1 MSTHGPAQLAGR
13 HSVRGGALLFAI
25 GLVAACDEPPAPLP
39 QVGGAVAVAEFAVL
53 GDWPNYNRDLAGTRH
68 SPLTQVDTINVSDLR
83 PVWTYALGRAGTS
96 QADAGLTP
104 LVVGGVLYA
113 SAADRVVALRADT
126 GEELWRY
133 SLEQGAPAHRGLA
146 YWPGKGA
153 EPSRLF
159 FIAGRRLMALE
170 ASSGRRIVAFGAEGA
185 IELPVSY
192 DAAPTR
198 FENLL
203 IIGSH
208 SPPGGVRAFD
218 VRSGAPVWE
227 FAAPESPLLH
237 WPFAFTIDIDRALL
251 YAVFDSPGAD
261 DYFRGSEMAS
271 DGLDDSI
278 VALEARSG
286 AQRWHFQTV
295 HHDIWNYDL
304 PAPPGLLD
312 VSIDGAVVPL
322 LAQASKTG
330 YLYILNR
337 VTGEPVFG
345 IAETPVPQSDVPGEQ
360 TSATQPIP
368 QKPEPIARV
377 SVGADDFV
385 AATDTTA
392 AHAARCRQLRER
404 SGGLRNQGPFTPY
417 RYRAPGAQPR
427 SSVVFPG
434 VAGGA
439 SFGGTAADPTLG
451 LIFVATTS
459 DGSVGWIEQ
468 NVADPTAAQ
477 TGEGSRREQLPYRRA
492 GAVGEPLAR
501 FAASEA
507 AADADSD
514 EAHDHALNWPCQK
527 PPWGELVAVTAR
539 TGDIVWRVPLGI
551 TEQLPEERQRTGR
564 PNRGGPITTAG
575 GLVFI
580 GASDDR
586 RFRAFDSRSGD
597 ELWVTELPQSAH
609 SVPVTYLGGNGKQYV
624 AIVAAGADAAQ
635 SLDSQSIIAYALP

>member
-1 MSTHGPAQLAGR
+1 MSAHAPAKLAGR
-13 HSVRGGALLFAI
+13 HSVRGVALVFAI

-39 QVGGAVAVAEFAVL
+39 QVAGAAAVAEFAVV
-53 GDWPNYNRDLAGTRH
+53 GDWPSYNRDLAGTRH
-68 SPLTQVDTINVSDLR
+68 SPLTQIDTINVSDLR
-83 PVWTYALGRAGTS
+83 PAWTYALGGVDAS
-96 QADAGLTP
+96 QADPGLTP

-113 SAADRVVALRADT
+113 TATDRVVALRADT

-133 SLEQGAPAHRGLA
+133 SLEQGSPSHRGLA

-153 EPSRLF
+153 ETSRLF
-159 FIAGRRLMALE
+159 FVAGRRLIALE
-170 ASSGRRIVAFGAEGA
+170 ASSGRRIVTFGAEGA

-203 IIGSH
+203 IVGSH
-208 SPPGGVRAFD
+208 SPPGSVRAFD

-227 FAAPESPLLH
+227 FAAPESQLH

-251 YAVFDSPGAD
+251 YAVFDGPGD
-261 DYFRGSEMAS
+261 DHFRGSRTAADEL
-271 DGLDDSI
+271 GDSI

-286 AQRWHFQTV
+286 EQRWHFQTV

-322 LAQASKTG
+322 LAQGSKSG

-345 IAETPVPQSDVPGEQ
+345 IAETPMPQSDVPGEQ

-368 QKPEPIARV
+368 RKPGPIARV
-377 SVGADDFV
+377 SFGADDLV

-392 AHAARCRQLRER
+392 AHAALCRRLRVR
-404 SGGLRNQGPFTPY
+404 SGGLRNLGPFTPY
-417 RYRAPGAQPR
+417 RYRAPGAEPR

-434 VAGGA
+434 AAGGA
-439 SFGGTAADPTLG
+439 SWGGTAADPTLG

-459 DGSVGWIEQ
+459 EGSIGWIEQ

-492 GAVGEPLAR
+492 GAVGDSLAR
-501 FAASEA
+501 FAANEA
-507 AADADSD
+507 AADAGSG
-514 EAHDHALNWPCQK
+514 EALDHALDWPCQK
-527 PPWGELVAVTAR
+527 PPWGELVAVNAA
-539 TGDIVWRVPLGI
+539 TGDIAWRVPLGI

-564 PNRGGPITTAG
+564 PNRGGPITTAS

-586 RFRAFDSRSGD
+586 RFRAFGSRTGD
-597 ELWVTELPQSAH
+597 ELWVTELPRSAH

-624 AIVAAGADAAQ
+624 AIVAAGADAAN